1 VSLIVRDARISDVE
15 DIARAEVETWRDT
28 YATLLPD
35 TYLVDTLDV
44 TRCIR
49 NWRHR
54 LRRRA
59 RDRTI
64 VASPRISG
72 HIVGYATF
80 GPTRADTLPY
90 CGQLY
95 ELYLL
100 SDYRGLGIGRRLCA
114 TVAERL
120 LQAGVLSMCVE
131 VLEGNPSRFF
141 YEALGGRIAARTEH
155 PFAGRNLPA
164 LIYAWEDLATLVGA
178 RAD

>member
-1 VSLIVRDARISDVE
+1 MSLIVRDARMADAE
-15 DIARAEVETWRDT
+15 DIARTEVETWRDT

-35 TYLVDTLDV
+35 TYLVGTLDV
-44 TRCIR
+44 TRRIR
-49 NWRHR
+49 GWRHR

-59 RDRTI
+59 QDKTI
-64 VASPRISG
+64 VASTHIAG

-80 GPTRADTLPY
+80 GPTRANTLPY

-100 SDYRGLGIGRRLCA
+100 SDYRGQGMGRQLCA

-120 LQAGVLSMCVE
+120 LKAGILSMCVE

-164 LIYAWEDLATLVGA
+164 LIYAWEDLATLVGE